1 MATKSPTQHH
11 NHWHTFASAAQ
22 LPNVSGAS
30 VQDAALEVGDL
41 AYVTGSGTYE
51 CTNATL
57 GSATWTQIGGGVG
70 AITGSMD
77 APSERVLWAW
87 NQTDLSQFTGPQDYG
102 TPNGTLS
109 VAPYPAGLDVP
120 QRNRIVYTQPGDTPI
135 SGRIWW
141 VNDLPTMPDAYIVEA
156 TLGPREAGA
165 LGPNTDAEIIIMGQD
180 TSHLIQAGHGGS
192 PFTAFNLVV
201 ANGTT
206 FNVGGH
212 WVNLVVGLLD
222 NVDEGYR
229 IRVLVDLRDP
239 TGSTDPGA
247 SIYAG
252 RPVNGIVRASSAGWA
267 AFGAP
272 GPSPAVAWDAGWRTG
287 GTAKRIGMSF
297 AAQVAAAGQAYLAD
311 LRVLEPLFQ
320 NSVAASGSAVSE
332 FDWAVDYTYSQLA
345 VPVEATIGYGLLDG
359 SLVGGTAKFRASWDP
374 QFTVPGTASVRLY
387 DVGPAAGPPTAPVL
401 IATLSATASGL
412 VYDEQALTVGASP
425 GAGQIAN
432 SARIYMVAVYQSSQA
447 GDSVFVGN
455 AGITL
460 N

>member
-1 MATKSPTQHH
+1 M
-11 NHWHTFASAAQ
+11 
-22 LPNVSGAS
+22 
-30 VQDAALEVGDL
+30 
-41 AYVTGSGTYE
+41 
-51 CTNATL
+51 
-57 GSATWTQIGGGVG
+57 GGGGGPAGTVP
-70 AITGSMD
+70 
-77 APSERVLWAW
+77 APAEKVLWAW

-102 TPNGTLS
+102 SPNGTLS

-141 VNDLPTMPDAYIVEA
+141 VNDLPAMPDAYIVEA

-192 PFTAFNLVV
+192 PFTAFNLVA

-212 WVNLVVGLLD
+212 WVTLVTGLLD

-239 TGSTDPGA
+239 TGSTDPGV

-252 RPVNGIVRASSAGWA
+252 RPVNGIVRASSAGWT
-267 AFGAP
+267 AFGTP
-272 GPSPAVAWDAGWRTG
+272 GPSPAAAWDAGWRTG

-311 LRVLEPLFQ
+311 LRVLEPLYQ
-320 NSVAASGSAVSE
+320 RTLASSGGTFTE
-332 FDWAVDYTYSQLA
+332 FDWVSNYAYTQQSPSIA
-345 VPVEATIGYGLLDG
+345 ETMGYGYLDG
-359 SLVGGTAKFRASWDP
+359 SVIGGTPYFRATWDP
-374 QFTVPGTASVRLY
+374 QFSVAGSALIRLY
-387 DVGPAAGPPTAPVL
+387 DVGPAAGPPGTPVL
-401 IATLSATASGL
+401 IATLTITNTSGL
-412 VYDEQALTVGASP
+412 KYSEQALLVGASP
-425 GAGQIAN
+425 SLGQIAN
-432 SARIYMVAVYQSSQA
+432 SPRMYEITVQQNSQS
-447 GDSVFVGN
+447 GDSVYVGS
-455 AGITL
+455 AGISDR
-460 N
+460 